1 MEAPPSHGDH
11 SDHGD
16 HEEPSGAAGA
26 TVPLD
31 DDRRRGLG
39 LPPLGTSADGSQ
51 LPPLGADEWLVAQ
64 VVAARFLMVQ
74 TNFSVA
80 EEPDAVTARRAL
92 YTSRRL
98 AEDLAM
104 AGAGGTAGAAV
115 DDLRASGTQ
124 FFGEVVGLVIVDKSR
139 VTATVAAS
147 VRRWSVSTEGS
158 GPARLSFYVLRLVL
172 DEEAERWAVV
182 DVEVT

>member
-1 MEAPPSHGDH
+1 
-11 SDHGD
+11 
-16 HEEPSGAAGA
+16 
-26 TVPLD
+26 
-31 DDRRRGLG
+31 
-39 LPPLGTSADGSQ
+39 
-51 LPPLGADEWLVAQ
+51 
-64 VVAARFLMVQ
+64 
-74 TNFSVA
+74 
-80 EEPDAVTARRAL
+80 
-92 YTSRRL
+92 
-98 AEDLAM
+98 M

-124 FFGEVVGLVIVDKSR
+124 FFGEVVGLVIVNKSR